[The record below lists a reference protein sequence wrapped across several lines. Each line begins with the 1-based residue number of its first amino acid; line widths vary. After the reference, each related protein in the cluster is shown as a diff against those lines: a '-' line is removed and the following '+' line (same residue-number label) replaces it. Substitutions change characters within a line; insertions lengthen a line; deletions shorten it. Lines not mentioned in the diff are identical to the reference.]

1 MSPDNSNYLK
11 KKKERETMKRKM
23 IAVLLTA
30 CLSISLLA
38 GCGKNA
44 SETDDSQVKSEPST
58 TTETADTSEAK
69 EPEVTITVLTRY
81 AGSDVQAQ
89 WLQTMM
95 EKFSELHPNVTFQ
108 DDSVADEAAYNNKL
122 KTAIATGNLP
132 NMWMQYGAASLVEY
146 AKNGLAMDLSS
157 LLEDTEFTS
166 GLADPTLSS
175 YNLSNYGV
183 DGIYALPFAM
193 QPEVI
198 FYNKDLFAQAG
209 IDGVP
214 ETMED
219 LLAAFDKLN
228 AAGITPMGMGAKD
241 TWRLGHFY
249 NCIVYK
255 KVGVENIKRI
265 GSREAKWTDENI
277 VETLEILKSF
287 KDMGAFEENFEGI
300 DWSTENANFLSGKY
314 AMICVPL
321 WFIPTA
327 EASEIA
333 DSLDFFQIPY
343 FEDAKE
349 YKDNSAVYTDAHVYN
364 GKLEGYEKEITL
376 EWAKF
381 THSAYSEEVRL
392 KVCNQ
397 LPGRSD
403 INTDGYEMS
412 PLMEKALVLNN
423 ELTTYGGDVFE
434 YDEITSMQ
442 DVVRNS
448 LVGMML
454 GTSPEDT
461 AKSIQAEID
470 NNQ

>member
-1 MSPDNSNYLK
+1 ME
-11 KKKERETMKRKM
+11 EREIMKRK
-23 IAVLLTA
+23 IISVLLTA

-38 GCGKNA
+38 GCGGNA
-44 SETDDSQVKSEPST
+44 SKTDDSQVKEESSDTASQT
-58 TTETADTSEAK
+58 TDTVQNED
-69 EPEVTITVLTRY
+69 PEVTITVLTRY

-146 AKNGLAMDLSS
+146 AKNGLVMDLSS

-175 YNLSNYGV
+175 YDLSGYGV

-209 IDGVP
+209 INEVP

-219 LLAAFDKLN
+219 LFAAFDKLN

-249 NCIVYK
+249 NCIAYK
-255 KVGVENIKRI
+255 KVGVDNIKKI
-265 GSREAKWTDENI
+265 GAREAKWTDENM
-277 VETLEILKSF
+277 VETFEILKSF
-287 KDMGAFEENFEGI
+287 KDRGAFEENFEGI

-321 WFIPTA
+321 WFIPNA

-333 DSLDFFQIPY
+333 DSLDFFPIPY
-343 FEDAKE
+343 FEDAE
-349 YKDNSAVYTDAHVYN
+349 DYKDNAAVYTDAHVYN

-403 INTDGYEMS
+403 VNIDGYEMS
-412 PLMEKALVLNN
+412 PLMKKALALNN

-442 DVVRNS
+442 DVIRNS

-454 GTSPEDT
+454 GTTPEDT
-461 AKSIQAEID
+461 AKTIQAEID

>member
-1 MSPDNSNYLK
+1 
-11 KKKERETMKRKM
+11 MKRK
-23 IAVLLTA
+23 IISVLLTA

-38 GCGKNA
+38 GCGGNA
-44 SETDDSQVKSEPST
+44 SKTDDSQVKEESSDTATQT
-58 TTETADTSEAK
+58 TDTAQNED
-69 EPEVTITVLTRY
+69 PEVTITVLTRY

-175 YNLSNYGV
+175 YDLSGYGV

-209 IDGVP
+209 INEVP

-219 LLAAFDKLN
+219 LFVAFDKLN

-249 NCIVYK
+249 NCIAYK
-255 KVGVENIKRI
+255 KVGVDNIKKI
-265 GSREAKWTDENI
+265 GAREAKWTDENM
-277 VETLEILKSF
+277 VETFEILKSF
-287 KDMGAFEENFEGI
+287 KDRG
-300 DWSTENANFLSGKY
+300 
-314 AMICVPL
+314 PL
-321 WFIPTA
+321 KKI
-327 EASEIA
+327 S
-333 DSLDFFQIPY
+333 
-343 FEDAKE
+343 K
-349 YKDNSAVYTDAHVYN
+349 
-364 GKLEGYEKEITL
+364 
-376 EWAKF
+376 
-381 THSAYSEEVRL
+381 
-392 KVCNQ
+392 
-397 LPGRSD
+397 
-403 INTDGYEMS
+403 
-412 PLMEKALVLNN
+412 
-423 ELTTYGGDVFE
+423 ELTGVQR
-434 YDEITSMQ
+434 MQ
-442 DVVRNS
+442 
-448 LVGMML
+448 
-454 GTSPEDT
+454 
-461 AKSIQAEID
+461 IF
-470 NNQ
+470 

>member
-1 MSPDNSNYLK
+1 M
-11 KKKERETMKRKM
+11 
-23 IAVLLTA
+23 
-30 CLSISLLA
+30 
-38 GCGKNA
+38 
-44 SETDDSQVKSEPST
+44 
-58 TTETADTSEAK
+58 
-69 EPEVTITVLTRY
+69 
-81 AGSDVQAQ
+81 
-89 WLQTMM
+89 
-95 EKFSELHPNVTFQ
+95 
-108 DDSVADEAAYNNKL
+108 
-122 KTAIATGNLP
+122 
-132 NMWMQYGAASLVEY
+132 
-146 AKNGLAMDLSS
+146 
-157 LLEDTEFTS
+157 
-166 GLADPTLSS
+166 
-175 YNLSNYGV
+175 
-183 DGIYALPFAM
+183 PFAM

-209 IDGVP
+209 INEVP

-219 LLAAFDKLN
+219 LFAAFDKLN

-249 NCIVYK
+249 NCIAYK
-255 KVGVENIKRI
+255 KVGVDNIKKI
-265 GSREAKWTDENI
+265 GAREAKWTDENM
-277 VETLEILKSF
+277 VETFEILKSF
-287 KDMGAFEENFEGI
+287 KDRGAFEENFEGI

-321 WFIPTA
+321 WFIPNA

-333 DSLDFFQIPY
+333 DSLDFFPIPY
-343 FEDAKE
+343 FEDAE
-349 YKDNSAVYTDAHVYN
+349 DYKDNAAVYTDAHVYN

-403 INTDGYEMS
+403 VNIDGYEMS
-412 PLMEKALVLNN
+412 PLMKKALALNN
-423 ELTTYGGDVFE
+423 ELTAYGGDVFE

-442 DVVRNS
+442 DVIRNS

-454 GTSPEDT
+454 GTTPEDT
-461 AKSIQAEID
+461 AKTIQAEID